1 MEIKWLYDFD
11 WLNKITKMYAKM
23 QKKKQPYL
31 KICFVFRY
39 LTPPIT

>member
-23 QKKKQPYL
+23 QKKNNL
-31 KICFVFRY
+31 I
-39 LTPPIT
+39 

>member
-23 QKKKQPYL
+23 QKKKTTL
-31 KICFVFRY
+31 FKDLFCF
-39 LTPPIT
+39 